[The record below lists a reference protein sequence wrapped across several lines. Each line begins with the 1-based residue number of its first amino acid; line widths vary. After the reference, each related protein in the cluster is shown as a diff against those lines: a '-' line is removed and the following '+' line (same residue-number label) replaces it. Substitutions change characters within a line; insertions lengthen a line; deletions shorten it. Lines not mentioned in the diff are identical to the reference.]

1 MRKTAQTVARRHGG
15 GGAAVLRQGFAK
27 LKRRRR
33 GVGEGEGCALDEV
46 LLPSLLPLFIGR
58 MGKGV
63 GPSRWDLEGGGG
75 QGEGACPPSKG
86 GTPFRVPQP

>member
-1 MRKTAQTVARRHGG
+1 MRKKAPAAARRRGG

-46 LLPSLLPLFIGR
+46 LLPSLLPSIYR
-58 MGKGV
+58 VK
-63 GPSRWDLEGGGG
+63 
-75 QGEGACPPSKG
+75 GEGVRPL
-86 GTPFRVPQP
+86 